1 MRGIGN
7 NVKLNQMIDTHCHL
21 YEESFLPSLDE
32 VLHRA
37 KEAGVTQILLPN
49 IDVDSWEPLLKVLNN
64 PIIPCS
70 PMLGLHPCYVK
81 EEVNDQLNALGE
93 LLKTYHE
100 QLVAIGEIGMDLYW
114 DKQFLTQQQQAF
126 HQQIEWALRYNLP
139 IAIHV
144 RDAFDPLFEVLSDY
158 QDTELRGVFHCFTGT
173 KDQAEYILRTH
184 PSFYFGIGGVLTYKN
199 SGLSEVVKT
208 LPMDRLVLETDA
220 PYLPPTPHRGKR
232 NEPSFLIHIADAL
245 SNVLAIPVAE
255 VKKITSENAR
265 RLFNLNVQHL

>member
-1 MRGIGN
+1 
-7 NVKLNQMIDTHCHL
+7 MIDTHCHL
-21 YEESFLPSLDE
+21 YEASFLPSMDE

-49 IDVDSWEPLLKVLNN
+49 IDVDSWGPLLKVLNN

-81 EEVNDQLNALGE
+81 EDVTDQLNTLGE
-93 LLKTYHE
+93 LLKTHHE

-114 DKQFLTQQQQAF
+114 DKQFLTQQQEAL
-126 HQQIEWALRYNLP
+126 HQQIQWALHYNLP

-158 QDTELRGVFHCFTGT
+158 QHTALHGVFYCFTGT
-173 KDQAEYILRTH
+173 EEQAAYILRTH

-199 SGLSEVVKT
+199 SGLQDVVKNIP
-208 LPMDRLVLETDA
+208 LHRLVLETDA
-220 PYLPPTPHRGKR
+220 PYLSPVPHRGKR
-232 NEPSFLIHIADAL
+232 NEPAFLQHVAKRL
-245 SNVLAIPVAE
+245 SDVLEMSEQEII
-255 VKKITSENAR
+255 KITTDNAST
-265 RLFNLNVQHL
+265 LFQLATAIT

>member
-1 MRGIGN
+1 MPCRTRGIGK
-7 NVKLNQMIDTHCHL
+7 NVKPNQMIDTHCHL

-49 IDVDSWEPLLKVLNN
+49 IDVDSWEPLLSILNN

-81 EEVNDQLNALGE
+81 EDVNEQLNILGE
-93 LLKTYHE
+93 LLKTHHA

-114 DKQFLTQQQQAF
+114 DKQFLTQQKQALN
-126 HQQIEWALRYNLP
+126 QQIEWALQYNLP

-158 QDTELRGVFHCFTGT
+158 QHTELRGVFHCFSGS
-173 KDQAEYILRTH
+173 QESAEQIIGMGFHL
-184 PSFYFGIGGVLTYKN
+184 GLGGVLTYKN
-199 SGLSEVVKT
+199 AGVAEAIKDI
-208 LPMDRLVLETDA
+208 PMEFLFLETDA
-220 PYLPPTPHRGKR
+220 PYLPPVPYRGKK
-232 NEPSFLIHIADAL
+232 NEPAFMLEVAKK
-245 SNVLAIPVAE
+245 LAEIKQLPLHEVAE
-255 VKKITSENAR
+255 ITTANAE
-265 RLFNLNVQHL
+265 RLFGL

>member
-1 MRGIGN
+1 
-7 NVKLNQMIDTHCHL
+7 MIDTHCHL

-32 VLHRA
+32 VLYRA

-81 EEVNDQLNALGE
+81 EDVNDQMNTLAE
-93 LLKTYHE
+93 LLKTHHA

-114 DKQFLTQQQQAF
+114 DKQFLTQQKQALN
-126 HQQIEWALRYNLP
+126 QQIEWALQYNLP

-158 QDTELRGVFHCFTGT
+158 QHTSLRGVFHCFTGT
-173 KDQAEYILRTH
+173 LEQAHQAISYNMKL
-184 PSFYFGIGGVLTYKN
+184 GIGGVVTFKN
-199 SGLSEVVKT
+199 GKIDQFLNQIDLKHI
-208 LPMDRLVLETDA
+208 VLETDA
-220 PYLPPTPHRGKR
+220 PYLSPVPYRGKR
-232 NEPSFLIHIADAL
+232 NESSYIL
-245 SNVLAIPVAE
+245 NVLEKLSDIYGVSKDYIAE
-255 VKKITSENAR
+255 ITTQNSKAVFK
-265 RLFNLNVQHL
+265 L

>member
-21 YEESFLPSLDE
+21 YEESFIPSLDE

-81 EEVNDQLNALGE
+81 EEVNDQLNTLGE
-93 LLKTYHE
+93 LLKTHHE

-114 DKQFLTQQQQAF
+114 DNQFLTQQQQALN
-126 HQQIEWALRYNLP
+126 QQIEWALQYNLP

-144 RDAFDPLFEVLSDY
+144 RDAFDPLFDVLSDY
-158 QDTELRGVFHCFTGT
+158 QHTSLRGVFHCFTGT
-173 KDQAEYILRTH
+173 KEQAEYILRTH

-199 SGLSEVVKT
+199 SGLAEVVKT
-208 LPMDRLVLETDA
+208 LPLDRIVLETDA

-232 NEPSFLIHIADAL
+232 NEPSYLIHIADAL
-245 SNVLAIPVAE
+245 SNVLAIPVTE
-255 VKKITSENAR
+255 VNKITSENAR